1 MFPGSYPENTPEGVQ
16 RPTAPSCRPCNGKFR
31 KLEIYL
37 LGSRGLCIDPEI
49 VTLSLLTYSMVFLI
63 DDEAAERLATGFGRP
78 RFYLGPGFR
87 VQRIVAQDD
96 PGHALD
102 RIRIWDTLLVHGSVI
117 IPDPFNL

>member
-1 MFPGSYPENTPEGVQ
+1 MSVNAENREYLPED
-16 RPTAPSCRPCNGKFR
+16 C
-31 KLEIYL
+31 
-37 LGSRGLCIDPEI
+37 SRTRGTKCQI
-49 VTLSLLTYSMVFLI
+49 VCVEPPYVLDVFLI